1 MNGHKHEKRRFLH
14 KCHKGKKN
22 IKLINALLNER
33 MNES

>member
-1 MNGHKHEKRRFLH
+1 MKNDAFLH

-22 IKLINALLNER
+22 IKFINALLNER